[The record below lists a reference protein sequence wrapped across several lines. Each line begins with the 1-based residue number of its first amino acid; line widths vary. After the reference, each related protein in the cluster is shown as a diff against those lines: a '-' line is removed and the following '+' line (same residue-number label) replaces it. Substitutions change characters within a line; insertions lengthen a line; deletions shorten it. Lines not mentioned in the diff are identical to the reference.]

1 MEKVIRVVNLDYD
14 STADDLAY
22 WLSRPSQERLEAVDL
37 LRERVFE
44 LPSTIDK
51 VLEAADLDFD

>member
-14 STADDLAY
+14 SAADDLAF

-37 LRERVFE
+37 LRKRVFE
-44 LPSTIDK
+44 LPSRMDR
-51 VLEAADLDFD
+51 VLDVADLDYD